1 MSKNK
6 LNEEI
11 ENIKSLMSI
20 NEGFWDFQEN
30 PYNKDDEGGA
40 IDKAIWDFFH
50 PNDAPED
57 SIFNRQTFLETG
69 KKNIP
74 ILGYF
79 VPNMMVG
86 ECYEYSKINLS
97 DPVWKIMG
105 LEKMGFVPG
114 EDLFE
119 DEDGAYIKPDQSSPI
134 RVYLPK
140 KEWFK
145 QFSNC
150 IFSIKKVNQCDKPN
164 DNGNKIY
171 TLLFQLKDPTLA
183 IKTSQLTS
191 EGLISAGNIS
201 SENRGWDLYSNFKS
215 SGYFYINYV
224 GNIQESKNNKNNMLL
239 EVFDSE
245 YEPYNVQQIKTDIS
259 EEIITHHNLL
269 EFDRA
274 GEYKLQQKAA
284 EYNRKQ
290 EALEDIKN
298 QKNEK
303 LTNLIANSPLNNIEE
318 YTWVKIEEESGRS
331 DFDIWYDSTSGT
343 LIVIGVQ
350 ILLAVLT
357 GGLAATFVEGMVL
370 TAAQSAAIRVGIVV
384 GTELVIGIPE
394 VRYLH
399 GRGMDSMAGLILF
412 MCLIPAFGELGRF
425 NKLIKKP
432 ATFDSAIDDLVNRNS
447 AGGMRT
453 PAEFKQWLDA
463 LKASDPALYA
473 YFTKVL
479 PLAAQTA
486 TYGTKA
492 IERRIIAGLERAV
505 INAESGNILT
515 AYRLLSDLETISVKT
530 IPSHWKSTAKNLGF
544 SLLVAGAAGI
554 VFSIFFSSD
563 TELGKP
569 TEMKKRVDEGIAAA
583 QRLFG
588 AKIAEQIKTKIKKL
602 TTEID
607 LASEAGNWQLF
618 YDKTHELLKVYR
630 DLCRIGAS
638 GTVEPINLLSYTIDK
653 SYQTSLLNYVHQVQ
667 QVQSGIIK
675 LIDVP
680 GSDTETAKKKFID
693 GRPDLAPANGSV
705 LKGKP
710 DICEFLNWAYLNYNE
725 TFQWTWYVYIEDK
738 FTKQKE
744 KHTFKVNGIFSPG
757 GSTTIDPN
765 NAVGDFLCG
774 AYFNPI
780 DQKVP
785 TWGYPDILSHPLM
798 KNLWV
803 KYGTLYTDFKNS
815 SCNKPG
821 FTEITKASEIGK
833 MDDPNYEYCTF
844 KDSSGKNKFFKKI
857 KEKVEN

>member
-150 IFSIKKVNQCDKPN
+150 IFSIKKVDECDKPN
-164 DNGNKIY
+164 AYENETY

-215 SGYFYINYV
+215 SGYFFIKNV

-245 YEPYNVQQIKTDIS
+245 YKPNHDQQIKTDIS
-259 EEIITHHNLL
+259 EEIITPLQW
-269 EFDRA
+269 E
-274 GEYKLQQKAA
+274 LQQQDL
-284 EYNRKQ
+284 EYSRKKQ
-290 EALEDIKN
+290 ALEDIKN

-303 LTNLIANSPLNNIEE
+303 LTNLIATSPLNNIEE

-331 DFDIWYDSTSGT
+331 DFDIWYDSSSGT

-350 ILLAVLT
+350 ILLGVLT
-357 GGLAATFVEGMVL
+357 GGLA
-370 TAAQSAAIRVGIVV
+370 TAVASTAMRVAIVV

-394 VRYLH
+394 ILFLK

-425 NKLIKKP
+425 NKFIKKP
-432 ATFDSAIDDLVNRNS
+432 ASFDSAINDLVQRNKA
-447 AGGMRT
+447 AGMQT

-463 LKASDPALYA
+463 LKTADPALYA

-486 TYGTKA
+486 TYGTKV
-492 IERRIIAGLERAV
+492 IERRIITGLERA
-505 INAESGNILT
+505 ILSTKSGNVQ
-515 AYRLLSDLETISVKT
+515 AARRFLSNVEKMSIDKM
-530 IPSHWKSTAKNLGF
+530 PSHWPSTAKNLGF
-544 SLLVAGAAGI
+544 SLGVAGVAGI
-554 VFSIFFSSD
+554 IFSIFFSSD

-569 TEMKKRVDEGIAAA
+569 TEMKARVDKGITESKK
-583 QRLFG
+583 LFG
-588 AKIAEQIKTKIKKL
+588 IKVADQIQTKIKKL
-602 TTEID
+602 ISEIN
-607 LASEAGNWQLF
+607 SAGDNWEL
-618 YDKTHELLKVYR
+618 YYNKTHELLKVYK

-638 GTVEPINLLSYTIDK
+638 GTVDPVRLLSDTINK
-653 SYQTSLLNYVHQVQ
+653 SYQISLLNYIHQCEQVQ
-667 QVQSGIIK
+667 AGVIK
-675 LIDVP
+675 ALDVP
-680 GSDTETAKKKFID
+680 VHDPEDAKNRLLNSRD
-693 GRPDLAPANGSV
+693 DLEPANGSV

-710 DICEFLNWAYLNYNE
+710 EICEFLNWAYLNYNDN
-725 TFQWTWYVYIEDK
+725 FQYYYNIDLTDM
-738 FTKQKE
+738 FTKIKQRR
-744 KHTFKVNGIFSPG
+744 TFKVKGIFLDG
-757 GSTTIDPN
+757 GSTVPN
-765 NAVGDFLCG
+765 PSKAVGNFLCENF
-774 AYFNPI
+774 FNPI
-780 DQKVP
+780 NQNIPKF
-785 TWGYPDILSHPLM
+785 GYPDFLSHPLM
-798 KNLWV
+798 KNLWI

-821 FTEITKASEIGK
+821 FTEITKASEIGTLN
-833 MDDPNYEYCTF
+833 DPNYEYCTF
-844 KDSSGKNKFFKKI
+844 KDSLGKTKYFKKI
-857 KEKVEN
+857 KEKIEN